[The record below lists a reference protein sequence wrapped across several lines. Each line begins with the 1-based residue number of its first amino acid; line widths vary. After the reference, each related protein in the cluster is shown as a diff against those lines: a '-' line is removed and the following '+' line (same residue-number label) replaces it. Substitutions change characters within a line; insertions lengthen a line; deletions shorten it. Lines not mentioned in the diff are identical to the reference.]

1 MNTTHAV
8 AAELAVVPERPATA
22 PPDAATAAAAPAR
35 FRLLPWLQR
44 NRQDLALPL
53 MFIAAVVV
61 FSLQAPGFL
70 SADNLTNMA
79 RQSVYLLIVALG
91 QLIVL
96 VGGGLDL
103 SVGMVVSLTSV
114 ASATVMA
121 AVYAAAPDA
130 PWLAVAAGAATGLV
144 IGCAVG
150 LVNGLGTTLLKIPP
164 FMMTLGMSSVLFGIT
179 LLVSGGVP
187 IYGLPP
193 VLGEVFGFGEFLGV
207 PVPAIVAVL
216 LVGATYLLLE
226 WSRFGRHLY
235 ATGGNPRAAE
245 LSGVRTRRVL
255 ITCLHPVRP
264 DGRAHRAA
272 ADGAPGHRRGQHR
285 RQPAAGIDRRL
296 RDRRRQPGRRPGAHA
311 EGAAGHPADHDGG
324 QRPEP
329 DAGRRLCPDH
339 GDRRHPH
346 FCHGARPPLTPSTQP
361 DGGTLP

>member
-1 MNTTHAV
+1 MNTTSAI
-8 AAELAVVPERPATA
+8 AADLGTLPQQS
-22 PPDAATAAAAPAR
+22 PDSGAAPAAPPKR
-35 FRLLPWLQR
+35 FALPAWLQR

-53 MFIAAVVV
+53 MFTVAVVV

-70 SADNLTNMA
+70 TADNLTNMA

-91 QLIVL
+91 QLVVL

-103 SVGMVVSLTSV
+103 SMGMVVSLTSV

-130 PWLAVAAGAATGLV
+130 PWLAVAAGSAAGIV
-144 IGCAVG
+144 IGAVVG

-193 VLGEVFGFGEFLGV
+193 VLGEVFGFGEFMGV
-207 PVPAIVAVL
+207 PVPAIVAL
-216 LVGATYLLLE
+216 LMVAATYLLLE

-255 ITCLHPVRP
+255 V
-264 DGRAHRAA
+264 GSFVFAA
-272 ADGAPGHRRGQHR
+272 MTGVLTGLLLTARLDTGEANIGTNLPLESI
-285 RQPAAGIDRRL
+285 AACVI
-296 RDRRRQPGRRPGAHA
+296 
-311 EGAAGHPADHDGG
+311 AGVSLAGG
-324 QRPEP
+324 Q
-329 DAGRRLCPDH
+329 GRTLKV
-339 GDRRHPH
+339 
-346 FCHGARPPLTPSTQP
+346 LL
-361 DGGTLP
+361 GTLLIMLVGNGLNLMQVGAYAQTMAIGAILIFAMALARH